1 MPFTIILK
9 GINRKFKQSKY
20 YNIILEVRYLS
31 RCFTKMMNTLT
42 VKGVSGDNG
51 RHMCS
56 WRQVRIWDG
65 GRGELS
71 LCSCSCMTEE
81 VKNSV
86 CLVHAT
92 LKVHPKKKIK
102 NSVYSH
108 GSLLNTCLAMLL
120 FPRLF
125 AARHKNTCQKKSGIQ
140 CLKIWN
146 IMPQKLA
153 KFLLNM
159 HLYSLLFTK
168 ICCTLAS
175 IYRSY
180 MFYWLGGHQSV
191 EKSV

>member
-31 RCFTKMMNTLT
+31 LRFTKMMNTLT

-92 LKVHPKKKIK
+92 LKVHPPKKETTQL
-102 NSVYSH
+102 VLMVLYS
-108 GSLLNTCLAMLL
+108 NTCLAMLL
-120 FPRLF
+120 FLLCLF
-125 AARHKNTCQKKSGIQ
+125 AGHHKYTCEKKIWNIMTI
-140 CLKIWN
+140 KIWN
-146 IMPQKLA
+146 IMPQDLRI
-153 KFLLNM
+153 F
-159 HLYSLLFTK
+159 F
-168 ICCTLAS
+168 
-175 IYRSY
+175 
-180 MFYWLGGHQSV
+180 
-191 EKSV
+191 

>member
-1 MPFTIILK
+1 
-9 GINRKFKQSKY
+9 
-20 YNIILEVRYLS
+20 
-31 RCFTKMMNTLT
+31 MMNTLT

-51 RHMCS
+51 RHTRS
-56 WRQVRIWDG
+56 RRQLRGWEGRTG
-65 GRGELS
+65 GLS
-71 LCSCSCMTEE
+71 LWSCSYTMEE
-81 VKNSV
+81 VKKISV
-86 CLVHAT
+86 CSVHAT

-159 HLYSLLFTK
+159 NLYSPLFTK
-168 ICCTLAS
+168 ICCALAS
-175 IYRSY
+175 LYRSY
-180 MFYWLGGHQSV
+180 RFYWLGGH
-191 EKSV
+191 